1 MRITQSAF
9 SHTHGEYEFHPSMQ
23 ACISP
28 VNEGLDVTLKS
39 YLEWNKKME
48 SA

>member
-28 VNEGLDVTLKS
+28 VDEGLDVTLKS
-39 YLEWNKKME
+39 YLEWNKKMK